1 MANMTGSLCEEPAE
15 SDEGERL
22 LKTCREGSLF
32 AQPGNGG
39 LIPGLLRTGNR
50 LILTVHSSPDQVR
63 FRLEQIIRDVL
74 GDKKT
79 KAVRDKR
86 NKDGNS
92 PVAGKK
98 EMKCDGFADRQDNR
112 DQIYVDVHSKKQDMC
127 N

>member
-1 MANMTGSLCEEPAE
+1 MKAGVSGLFNQVLGTKALQRGS
-15 SDEGERL
+15 
-22 LKTCREGSLF
+22 F
-32 AQPGNGG
+32 IQPGNGC
-39 LIPGLLRTGNR
+39 LIPGLVRAGCR
-50 LILTVHSSPDQVR
+50 FKMTVHSSPDQVR

-98 EMKCDGFADRQDNR
+98 EMKCDGFADRQDNC
-112 DQIYVDVHSKKQDMC
+112 DQIYIDVHSKKQDMC
-127 N
+127 H